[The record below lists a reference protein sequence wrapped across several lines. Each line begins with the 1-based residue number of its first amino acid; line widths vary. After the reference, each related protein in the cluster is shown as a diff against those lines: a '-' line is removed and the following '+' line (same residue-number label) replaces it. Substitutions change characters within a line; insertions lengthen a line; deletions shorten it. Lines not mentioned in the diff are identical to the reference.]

1 MTIPPVQSG
10 EPEGVT
16 IPVLHPITAR
26 VTLPAEFALREA
38 WTNLKAAERLAD
50 RAFGDMVQ
58 AAVRV
63 NPSVLRE
70 PSVSGWVETWIE
82 EHP

>member
-1 MTIPPVQSG
+1 MIPQ
-10 EPEGVT
+10 
-16 IPVLHPITAR
+16 LHPITAR

-38 WTNLKAAERLAD
+38 WEALQRAERMERVFGTGPYQKAAD